1 MKLIGIIG
9 AMEVEV
15 ASLKEMMTDVTIRTK
30 ASMEFNHGY
39 LNGKEVVVV
48 RSGNGKVNAGICT
61 QILVDDY
68 GVDCVIN
75 TGIAGSLRNE
85 INIGDIVISTDAVQH
100 DMDVRIFGYP
110 LGEIPQMGVLSFQAD
125 EHLAEVAEEVCKEV
139 NPEIPL
145 KKQGQKRPRRE
156 ENPWFSSPRGRRA
169 TGAVVSRVLSLDG
182 HLSRICVATN
192 LMRFLPKT
200 GRATLVVL
208 SNLASSGVY
217 RATFVTKGAVVSYA
231 TFPPLPTKVGGLF
244 LLHFPWSHLHRTL
257 SGILPCEARTFLTC
271 KNAAAITYPTHII
284 L

>member
-48 RSGNGKVNAGICT
+48 RSGIGKVNAGICT

-110 LGEIPQMGVLSFQAD
+110 LGEIPQMGVLSFLC
-125 EHLAEVAEEVCKEV
+125 HLCKEV
-139 NPEIPL
+139 NPEI
-145 KKQGQKRPRRE
+145 QV
-156 ENPWFSSPRGRRA
+156 FRGR
-169 TGAVVSRVLSLDG
+169 VVSGDQFISSKEVKN
-182 HLSRICVATN
+182 HLIEEFNGSCAEMEGAAIAQGAYLN
-192 LMRFLPKT
+192 KIPY
-200 GRATLVVL
+200 VVL
-208 SNLASSGVY
+208 
-217 RATFVTKGAVVSYA
+217 RAISDKADDSA
-231 TFPPLPTKVGGLF
+231 TMD
-244 LLHFPWSHLHRTL
+244 
-257 SGILPCEARTFLTC
+257 
-271 KNAAAITYPTHII
+271 YPTFESEAARHCVN
-284 L
+284 LLQEMVKRL